1 MRTQEKEDI
10 EASLKRV
17 KERLEKETTLHI
29 ETKQKLNEL
38 EYKRS
43 EMEHQY
49 SCEREERLRLEQIVS
64 NGSLSDEAKVHFV
77 QAIRSEEVV
86 MTPRIFQV
94 SLRSESLSSLKAK
107 PNFPPPPPP
116 PMVPP
121 PPPVAPGGPPPPP
134 CNPPPPMPKM
144 EIAKKNI
151 PQPSNPLKS
160 FNWSKLPDAKLN
172 GTIWAELDDTK
183 LYNVLELENIDRVF
197 CAYQKNGVSNDGSVE
212 DLRNINTP
220 KNRTKILS
228 VIDGRRAQNCT
239 ILLSK
244 LKMSDVEICN
254 VIMSMDSKDELPLD
268 MVEQL
273 LKFTPSSE
281 EVALLEEH
289 SDEIESLARADRF
302 LYEIAK

>member
-1 MRTQEKEDI
+1 M
-10 EASLKRV
+10 
-17 KERLEKETTLHI
+17 
-29 ETKQKLNEL
+29 
-38 EYKRS
+38 
-43 EMEHQY
+43 
-49 SCEREERLRLEQIVS
+49 
-64 NGSLSDEAKVHFV
+64 
-77 QAIRSEEVV
+77 QAL
-86 MTPRIFQV
+86 T
-94 SLRSESLSSLKAK
+94 LRSEALNSFKAK
-107 PNFPPPPPP
+107 PCLPPPPPP

-121 PPPVAPGGPPPPP
+121 PPMAPPGGPPPPP
-134 CNPPPPMPKM
+134 CGPPPPLPKL
-144 EIAKKNI
+144 ELPKKNV

-160 FNWSKLPDAKLN
+160 FNWSKLPDSKLN
-172 GTIWAELDDTK
+172 GTIWIELDDTK
-183 LYNVLELENIDRVF
+183 LYNSLELENIDRIF
-197 CAYQKNGVSNDGSVE
+197 CAYQKNGVANDGSVE
-212 DLRNINTP
+212 DLRNINP
-220 KNRTKILS
+220 GKNKAKILS